1 MTPKRHSEIN
11 WSITAP
17 KNSCSFIFCDNSYW
31 SQVTSISSYK
41 LNIFRNRTCRTCIC
55 HIPGIL
61 QYVYLTNMRHE
72 LFREGYL
79 LLAFL
84 KQVHILANLSMIL
97 AFHFLLV
104 KSLGFKKTMNWQY
117 QIPCK
122 RGLYWLRS
130 QYWEDSADS
139 LNFFL
144 IFLISS

>member
-1 MTPKRHSEIN
+1 M
-11 WSITAP
+11 P

-61 QYVYLTNMRHE
+61 QYVYMTNTRHE

-84 KQVHILANLSMIL
+84 KWVHILANLPMIL

-104 KSLGFKKTMNWQY
+104 KSSAFKKAVNWQC
-117 QIPCK
+117 QTPKSEKTIWFFA
-122 RGLYWLRS
+122 RIMDLLRKIKKKLRLSAS
-130 QYWEDSADS
+130 QYWLLSQ
-139 LNFFL
+139 
-144 IFLISS
+144 

>member
-1 MTPKRHSEIN
+1 MVSSTLPKIRLYYYGTSSRIIVFIRFLGELKTPKIHFEIN
-11 WSITAP
+11 WPLTAP

-61 QYVYLTNMRHE
+61 QYVYMTNMRHE

-84 KQVHILANLSMIL
+84 KRVHILANLSMIL
-97 AFHFLLV
+97 AFHFLCV
-104 KSLGFKKTMNWQY
+104 TH
-117 QIPCK
+117 
-122 RGLYWLRS
+122 
-130 QYWEDSADS
+130 A
-139 LNFFL
+139 
-144 IFLISS
+144 